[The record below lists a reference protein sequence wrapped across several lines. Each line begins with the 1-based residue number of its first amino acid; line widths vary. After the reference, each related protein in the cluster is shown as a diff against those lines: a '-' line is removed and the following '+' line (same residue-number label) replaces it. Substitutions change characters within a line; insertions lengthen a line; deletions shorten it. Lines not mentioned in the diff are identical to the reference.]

1 MGENH
6 LLQYVYLLLIRNSFY
21 NDFVLVQ
28 SFTSTQG
35 TTCRELQLSFSFFSL
50 SWKGATTPYFF
61 SFKDHFSLIFRLDP
75 RTSLRHIINQSSE
88 SPKHQINT
96 YTRIIYVLAP
106 RSSPSDHINMSH
118 YDPDPILVLIHQ
130 Y

>member
-1 MGENH
+1 MYWCSPLPACRLPPAEG
-6 LLQYVYLLLIRNSFY
+6 Y
-21 NDFVLVQ
+21 NL
-28 SFTSTQG
+28 
-35 TTCRELQLSFSFFSL
+35 LSFSRL
-50 SWKGATTPYFF
+50 SWKGPPTPFALVLAKILVRRRRPTIFSPPGTTFHP
-61 SFKDHFSLIFRLDP
+61 IFILDP
-75 RTSLRHIINQSSE
+75 LISLKHIINQSSE